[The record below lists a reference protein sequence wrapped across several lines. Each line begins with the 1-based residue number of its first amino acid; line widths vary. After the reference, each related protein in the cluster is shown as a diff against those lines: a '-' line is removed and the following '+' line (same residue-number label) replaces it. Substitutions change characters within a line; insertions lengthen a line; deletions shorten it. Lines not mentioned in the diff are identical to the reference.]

1 MELILHDVICSL
13 SSSLDLVGVTD
24 VHHGKRVALI
34 AATIAAHLGW
44 DKKHELD
51 MLYAGMLHDCGI
63 STDEA
68 HSPLTCE
75 IEWQNF
81 QIHCER
87 GHRYLQN
94 CPSFSKYAQWIL
106 HHHTRWSDLK
116 GFNLS
121 KTDKLAA
128 NLLFLADQI
137 DFLQTKY
144 LGTVLGSDIL
154 MGKKQI
160 VDEILALQ
168 KTFFAPQ
175 LVDVFIEISKKESF
189 WLSMDT
195 YYINASVQVYATLSK
210 RKQADFETLH
220 SIAELFSNIIDE
232 KSPFTRQHSKH
243 VALLARFLAK
253 ELGFSKKEQQHI
265 ELAGMLHDLGKL
277 RVPNEILDKNGKL
290 DEEERACMLHHSFDT
305 MQILKTAFP
314 NTKIPQW
321 AGYHHEN
328 LRGNGYP
335 FRLTADKL
343 DLGARIIA
351 VADIFQAL
359 VQKRPYRQSMP
370 LTEIKVV
377 MSDMV
382 LEGKLDEDV
391 VFILE
396 KNYNDCYELAQSA
409 RDIP

>member
-24 VHHGKRVALI
+24 VHHGQRVALI
-34 AATIAAHLGW
+34 AATIAEHLGW
-44 DKKHELD
+44 DKERELD

-63 STDEA
+63 STAEA
-68 HSPLTCE
+68 HSPLTSE

-94 CPSFSKYAQWIL
+94 CPSFSKYAPWIL

-116 GFNLS
+116 GLNLS
-121 KTDKLAA
+121 KGDKLAA

-160 VDEILALQ
+160 MDEIFALR

-175 LVDVFIEISKKESF
+175 LVDVFVEISKKESF
-189 WLSMDT
+189 WLAMDT

-243 VALLARFLAK
+243 VAMLARFLAK

-290 DEEERACMLHHSFDT
+290 DEEERACILHHSFDS

-343 DLGARIIA
+343 DLGSRIIA

-359 VQKRPYRQSMP
+359 VQKTSLSKIDAFNR
-370 LTEIKVV
+370 
-377 MSDMV
+377 
-382 LEGKLDEDV
+382 
-391 VFILE
+391 
-396 KNYNDCYELAQSA
+396 N
-409 RDIP
+409 